1 MAAIPLMLLTACGK
15 PSVPTASAGSDSAA
29 VAAAPAAGAEAAAP
43 TEQLRFSSIITGF
56 EMEVPASWGRR
67 YTVSERSE
75 PSDYPKATHVV
86 EFMYPPDEGGVP
98 PTLLAIAVYR
108 AADWNAARGSLA
120 GEVVAQQDGRV
131 YVAVPAA
138 RDTLFTKGS
147 PDAQRFDAA
156 RVTADQVKRAIMVR

>member
-1 MAAIPLMLLTACGK
+1 MAAIPLGLLAACGR
-15 PSVPTASAGSDSAA
+15 PAVP
-29 VAAAPAAGAEAAAP
+29 AAAPGADSVAVASAP
-43 TEQLRFSSIITGF
+43 APGADAPPPAERLRFSSIIAGF
-56 EMEVPASWGRR
+56 EMDVPAAWGRR

-108 AADWNAARGSLA
+108 AADWSAVRGTSA
-120 GEVVAQQDGRV
+120 GEVVAQKDGRV

-138 RDTLFTKGS
+138 RDTPFTTGS
-147 PDAQRFDAA
+147 PDAQRFEAA
-156 RVTADQVKRAIMVR
+156 RVTADEVKRAIMLR